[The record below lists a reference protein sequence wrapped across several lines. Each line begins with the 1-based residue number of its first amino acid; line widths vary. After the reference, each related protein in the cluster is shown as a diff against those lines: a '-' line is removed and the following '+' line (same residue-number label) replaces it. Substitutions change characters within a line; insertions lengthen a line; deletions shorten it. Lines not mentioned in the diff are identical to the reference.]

1 MNHTTVQK
9 FKLFWAWEDEKEEAW
24 LSQMAAQGF
33 HLVSPNPFGY
43 YTFCQGE
50 PRQVA
55 YRLDYATS
63 KYNTAEYY
71 QLFQD
76 AGWEHVG
83 QMGGWQYWRKP
94 VGSGEEVPEIY
105 TDNESKVQKYRRLLG
120 VLIIFLPILSVS
132 LNNMAL
138 RDNNPALEA
147 LTFFMFLVAILLG
160 YGIVRVALRIRALQR
175 R

>member
-1 MNHTTVQK
+1 MNTPTVQR
-9 FKLFWAWEDEKEEAW
+9 FRWFWAWDDEKEEFW
-24 LSQMAAQGF
+24 LRQMALAGF
-33 HLVSPNPFGY
+33 HLVSPNPFGV
-43 YTFCQGE
+43 YTFSPGE
-50 PRQVA
+50 KQDVA

-94 VGSGEEVPEIY
+94 VSSGQEAPEIF
-105 TDNESKVQKYRRLLG
+105 TDNESKIQKYRRVLG
-120 VLIIFLPILSVS
+120 VMIIVLPLLTIGLINISNHARTSWSGAIIFI
-132 LNNMAL
+132 NGM
-138 RDNNPALEA
+138 
-147 LTFFMFLVAILLG
+147 VAILLC
-160 YGIVRVALRIRALQR
+160 YAAARIVLRIRALQR

>member
-1 MNHTTVQK
+1 MNHTTNK
-9 FKLFWAWEDEKEEAW
+9 FRWFWAWDDEREEAW

-94 VGSGEEVPEIY
+94 IPSGQEAPEIF
-105 TDNESKVQKYRRLLG
+105 TDKRIQDPE
-120 VLIIFLPILSVS
+120 I
-132 LNNMAL
+132 
-138 RDNNPALEA
+138 PAA
-147 LTFFMFLVAILLG
+147 AG
-160 YGIVRVALRIRALQR
+160 CPGDCPAHHPCNSQ
-175 R
+175 

>member
-1 MNHTTVQK
+1 MNHTTNK
-9 FKLFWAWEDEKEEAW
+9 FRWFWAWDDEREEAW

-63 KYNTAEYY
+63 RYSTAEYY

-94 VGSGEEVPEIY
+94 IPSGQVAPEIF
-105 TDNESKVQKYRRLLG
+105 TDNESKIQKYRRQLG
-120 VLIIFLPILSVS
+120 VLVIALPIILVI
-132 LNNMAL
+132 LNNLSL
-138 RDNNPALEA
+138 RERTWALEA
-147 LTFFMFLVAILLG
+147 LIFIEFLIAVLLSYAILRL
-160 YGIVRVALRIRALQR
+160 ALRIRALQR